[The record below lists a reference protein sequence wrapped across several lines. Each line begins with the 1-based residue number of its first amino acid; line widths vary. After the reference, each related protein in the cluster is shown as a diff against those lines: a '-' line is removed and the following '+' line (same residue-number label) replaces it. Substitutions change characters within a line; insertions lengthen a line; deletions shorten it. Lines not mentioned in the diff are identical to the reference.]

1 MIYLFQMGI
10 TKSDEKKPSHPSNER
25 PAFYWDAELKKA
37 AEGLKEIFEKERN
50 DRAEG
55 SKK

>member
-1 MIYLFQMGI
+1 MGI